1 MCDGF
6 CELLRGRAFMSKE
19 ISLEFGG
26 VQFLIME
33 AKTTQRKQK
42 S

>member
-6 CELLRGRAFMSKE
+6 CELLRGRALSKE